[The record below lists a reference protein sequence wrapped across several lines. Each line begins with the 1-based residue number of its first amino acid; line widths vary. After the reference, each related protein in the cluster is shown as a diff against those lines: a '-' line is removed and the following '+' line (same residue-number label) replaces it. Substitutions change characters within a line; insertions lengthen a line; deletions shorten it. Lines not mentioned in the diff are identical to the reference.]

1 MRSAAVAGWV
11 GTLLLALAP
20 RLALACSP
28 TIAPPL
34 QIDAARAAFDTE
46 PPVLAEVRLVELERG
61 VFYGCV
67 YQSIITLDADAWD
80 DQTPPDAL
88 GYRVELLRGKEP
100 LPPYPE
106 PMAFMYLWWVDDG
119 AEPIDVELRVRAVDT
134 AGNESNPIDIRI
146 DDSPSSPTDSGCS
159 MQHPKQRPSAHR
171 SAILAC
177 LLALAAAA
185 RRLRRRG

>member
-1 MRSAAVAGWV
+1 MHGAMVAGSV
-11 GTLLLALAP
+11 GMLLALAP

-46 PPVLAEVRLVELERG
+46 PPVLAEVRLVELQRG
-61 VFYGCV
+61 VFNGCV
-67 YQSIITLDADAWD
+67 YQSTITLDADAWD

-88 GYRVELLRGKEP
+88 GYRVELLRGTEP
-100 LPPYPE
+100 QPPYPE
-106 PMAFMYLWWVDDG
+106 PIAYMYLWWVDDG

-146 DDSPSSPTDSGCS
+146 DDSADDPSESGCS
-159 MQHPKQRPSAHR
+159 MHPIQRTSVSR
-171 SAILAC
+171 SAIFAC
-177 LLALAAAA
+177 LAALAAATC
-185 RRLRRRG
+185 RRRR